1 MSPGDN
7 EFILKA
13 KDQTGIPLDNGP
25 FNAKIIEADDAKITS
40 ISKVGSYHEIIEV
53 QQINGTSYIHFENG
67 EIRSPDKV
75 EAIKG

>member
-7 EFILKA
+7 EFTLKA
-13 KDQTGIPLDNGP
+13 KDQTGIPLHNGP
-25 FNAKIIEADDAKITS
+25 FTAKIIEAVDAKITP
-40 ISKVGSYHEIIEV
+40 ISKAGSYHEIIEI
-53 QQINGTSYIHFENG
+53 QQINGTSYINFENG